1 MAIRKNYP
9 VQAVTDEAVA
19 SAVFGQDDPVLR
31 HAERVRRAKG
41 MTPGQRKKVE
51 ADRARKKASYDLPEW
66 LIEAVRGLAEAQGV
80 PVSSVAAALMIEA
93 LRAGVDLERWPRR
106 PSHSPFYDSVLVL
119 PESEEK

>member
-1 MAIRKNYP
+1 MAIKKNYP
-9 VQAVTDEAVA
+9 VQAVTDEAVS

-31 HAERVRRAKG
+31 HADRTRRAKG
-41 MTPGQRKKVE
+41 LTPGQRKKIE

-66 LIEAVRGLAEAQGV
+66 LIKAVRELAQEQSV
-80 PVSSVAAALMIEA
+80 PVSSVAGAMLIQAM
-93 LRAGVDLERWPRR
+93 RAGVDLERWPRR